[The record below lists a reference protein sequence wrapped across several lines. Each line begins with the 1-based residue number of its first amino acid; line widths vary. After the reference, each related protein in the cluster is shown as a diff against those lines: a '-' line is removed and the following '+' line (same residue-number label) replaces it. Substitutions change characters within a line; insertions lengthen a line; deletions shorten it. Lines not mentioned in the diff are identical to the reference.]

1 MGISDQHWSE
11 ALLRG
16 VVAVIAILAA
26 FSAVPAHAGEIDQAA
41 KDYLEGIW
49 LVGTKPDKGPCI
61 ANSYNG
67 ETQWEF
73 EFRKSGGRVITFE
86 PPDLLTPIAI
96 QRIGQDGEHL
106 SVWVMTRDGQTV
118 LLIRLR
124 LLPPDRLEIL
134 PRDGDG
140 THPPQ
145 ITSAYRC
152 GDPDPSVN
160 QSVSAADL
168 ASLTPNS
175 NKFRAFIKTDHDL
188 SDDEVCRGVT
198 SNPKSFRQSYL
209 QFELFGPVHYWV
221 FGIGDIPRRPG
232 RLALDMIRKVE
243 RVNEQILKLF
253 AQEHSR
259 GNGWDPP
266 GGTGKTYEL
275 TILDKGA
282 RIEIPELSATF
293 IRCMTDGPAAAD

>member
-1 MGISDQHWSE
+1 MVRSL
-11 ALLRG
+11 AAG

-49 LVGTKPDKGPCI
+49 LVGTKPDNGPCI
-61 ANSYNG
+61 VNSYNG

-73 EFRKSGGRVITFE
+73 EFRKSGGRLITFE
-86 PPDLLTPIAI
+86 PPDLFTPIAI
-96 QRIGQDGEHL
+96 QRIEQDGEHL
-106 SVWVMTRDGQTV
+106 SVWITTRDGQTE
-118 LLIRLR
+118 LLTHFR

-134 PRDGDG
+134 PRSDDRLDA
-140 THPPQ
+140 PPA
-145 ITSAYRC
+145 TTAYRC

-160 QSVSAADL
+160 RSVSAADL

-175 NKFRAFIKTDHDL
+175 NTFRAFIKTDPGL

-221 FGIGDIPRRPG
+221 FGIGDIPRRLG
-232 RLALDMIRKVE
+232 RLELDMIRKVE
-243 RVNEQILKLF
+243 RVDERTLKLLV
-253 AQEHSR
+253 QEHSR
-259 GNGWDPP
+259 GKGWDPP

-275 TILDKGA
+275 TIIDQGT

-293 IRCMTDGPAAAD
+293 IRCMTDGPAAAAN